1 MNDPRSPGPAV
12 APDRPPEAG
21 AVDLVRIGLLA
32 LAAVQIVLGLWMV
45 VSPGSFFDQVGP
57 FGIRNDHYIGDAA
70 TFSLAL
76 GVVALVA
83 ARRPGWRVPVLA
95 YAVVQ
100 YGLHAVNHLV
110 DIGEADPGWAGPVNF
125 ANLALATVALAWLLR
140 RALREQA
147 AGR

>member
-1 MNDPRSPGPAV
+1 MNDPRSAGPS
-12 APDRPPEAG
+12 PTLDRRPEAG
-21 AVDLVRIGLLA
+21 GADLVRIGLLA
-32 LAAVQIVLGLWMV
+32 LAVIQIVVGLWMV

-57 FGIRNDHYIGDAA
+57 FGTRNDHYIGDIA

-76 GVVALVA
+76 GAVALVA

-100 YGLHAVNHLV
+100 YGLHTVNHLV

-125 ANLALATVALAWLLR
+125 ANLALGTLALGWLLR
-140 RALREQA
+140 RALSEQA
-147 AGR
+147 AGT